1 MPDVVSSASCSQAPT
16 RSAESGAQQSDPEW
30 MAQLRAAQAPSGLR
44 GLSQAERAHLELAHR
59 VDKLESLSRMAGC
72 LAHDFNNILLAI
84 GANAEFALF
93 DCDPRSAVHDS
104 LQEILGATRRAA
116 SQCER
121 LLAYAGR
128 GRYARAPVALGE
140 ELQQL
145 ALQLRGQLPVQVA
158 LELEL
163 PDVPLPP
170 IEGDA
175 ARLRELLGALVANAV
190 EALGEAGG
198 TLRLRLELLRA
209 FEPELG
215 HTPMG
220 GSLGSGQYLR
230 LELLD
235 DGPGM
240 DAEVLAKAF
249 EPFFSTRMAG
259 RGLGL
264 SAAAGIVQAH
274 GGHIELFSK
283 PGHGTL
289 VEVLLPHC
297 ALASAP
303 VEGAEPGARV
313 EGSSAWRGEGR
324 ALVIDDDPLPRAAAR
339 RLLERLGFE
348 VCEAEGG
355 AEALELLRAE
365 EPRFACVLLD
375 LTMPGMDGHECLA
388 QLRELQ
394 PELPV
399 LVTSGYSERE
409 LEDSSAGFL
418 PKPYELEVLRSRLR
432 GLLADAS
439 H

>member
-1 MPDVVSSASCSQAPT
+1 
-16 RSAESGAQQSDPEW
+16 
-30 MAQLRAAQAPSGLR
+30 MAQLRSAHRPSALR
-44 GLSQAERAHLELAHR
+44 GLSQAERAHLELTHR

-116 SQCER
+116 GQCER

-128 GRYARAPVALGE
+128 GRYERGPVAFGE
-140 ELQQL
+140 EVQTL
-145 ALQLRGQLPVQVA
+145 ALELRDQLPVQVA
-158 LELEL
+158 LDLEL
-163 PDVPLPP
+163 PDAPLPL
-170 IEGDA
+170 IDGDA
-175 ARLRELLGALVANAV
+175 ARLRELLRALVANAV
-190 EALGEAGG
+190 EALGEVGG
-198 TLRLRLELLRA
+198 TLRLRLELARV

-215 HTPMG
+215 HAATD

-230 LELLD
+230 LELVD

-240 DAEVLAKAF
+240 DAQVLARAF

-297 ALASAP
+297 ALAPAP
-303 VEGAEPGARV
+303 LDKPGSGLEA
-313 EGSSAWRGEGR
+313 EGSNTWRGQGV
-324 ALVIDDDPLPRAAAR
+324 ALVVDDDPQPRAAAR

-348 VCEAEGG
+348 VCEAQGG
-355 AEALELLRAE
+355 TEALELLRAE
-365 EPRFACVLLD
+365 GSRFACVLLD

-388 QLRELQ
+388 GLREVQ

-399 LVTSGYSERE
+399 LVTSGYSKRE
-409 LEDSSAGFL
+409 LDDASAGFL
-418 PKPYELEVLRSRLR
+418 PKPYELDELRTRLR
-432 GLLADAS
+432 ELLADAS